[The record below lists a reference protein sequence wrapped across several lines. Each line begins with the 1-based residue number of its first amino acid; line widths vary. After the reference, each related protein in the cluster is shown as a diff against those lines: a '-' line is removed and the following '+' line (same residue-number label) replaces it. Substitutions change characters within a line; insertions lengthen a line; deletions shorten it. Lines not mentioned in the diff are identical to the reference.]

1 MAKLNTNEKQI
12 LEKVFRMG
20 GGYVLNFTDRTMEE
34 FFNDDLGVSIY
45 DGKYNYASGSKAN
58 RMRGFWQTTDDRLVG
73 KSIIK
78 LTEYIE
84 NQILL
89 DNLERGDFPQNLV
102 NEAEKIGNRL
112 LGSHIHHN
120 DFEEADEFLKQ
131 DYKQISIDS
140 LGLSESITKV
150 LQQRFD
156 EIKACLSKAPLAA
169 IFLCGS
175 TLEGILLG
183 IATNNPQKFNAAKA
197 SPKIG
202 ENGQV
207 KKFQEWTLSDLI
219 NVARETGF
227 IREDVKKFSHSL
239 REFRNYIHPY
249 EQAIQNFSPDE
260 HTTKICWQVLM
271 AAISQISEAKR

>member
-1 MAKLNTNEKQI
+1 MAKLKTNEKQI
-12 LEKVFRMG
+12 LEKVFQMG

-45 DGKYNYASGSKAN
+45 DEKYNYASGSKAN
-58 RMRGFWQTTDDRLVG
+58 RVRGFWQTAEDRLVG

-89 DNLERGDFPQNLV
+89 DNFARGDFPQNLV
-102 NEAEKIGNRL
+102 NEAKKIGNRL
-112 LGSHIHHN
+112 LGRHIQHS

-131 DYKQISIDS
+131 DFKQISIDS
-140 LGLSESITKV
+140 LSLPESITKV
-150 LQQRFD
+150 LQQRFE
-156 EIKACLSKAPLAA
+156 EIKACLPKAPLAA

-183 IATNNPQKFNAAKA
+183 IATGNPQKFNAAKA

-260 HTTKICWQVLM
+260 RTAKICWQVLM